1 MSVTPS
7 FSELK
12 TILKPMS
19 WKDRIEYLWT
29 YYKVV
34 LVVVAVVLA
43 IISMVVSAIQSKQI
57 QTLLSGALINL
68 SVEQEDQDK
77 MVNELTAL
85 LDGDGK
91 KRIVKLT
98 DIAYIPGNDPENF
111 EINDAAAMKLAMLVT
126 TGSLDYI
133 LTDDGTYAEL
143 IEREL
148 YANLQNI
155 LTQEQQTQLKDNMIW
170 RQADEKNPSYPMA
183 LDISNTA
190 FAKAVA
196 PYEKAVYLVFVGNRE
211 NGERNQA
218 FLDYV
223 LNYNN

>member
-34 LVVVAVVLA
+34 LVVVAVALA

-155 LTQEQQTQLKDNMIW
+155 LTQEQQTHACSKPDPF
-170 RQADEKNPSYPMA
+170 KNLHVSSLLSSPVPLLPGRHRYRYGSEPPPTG
-183 LDISNTA
+183 S
-190 FAKAVA
+190 
-196 PYEKAVYLVFVGNRE
+196 
-211 NGERNQA
+211 
-218 FLDYV
+218 
-223 LNYNN
+223 